1 MSTVVAN
8 SGGPGSSITLDPE
21 IVSMRDRY
29 LKALEG
35 KPFDEMNLLIQKQ
48 LETEGEDIKRL
59 SLLAA
64 RVYILRL
71 RTLELRDEPTE
82 HAMPWSKAPEEN
94 NNKDKN
100 TKAAQAQNSENKD
113 NEWRRLRM
121 IEAGEDAVFI
131 ARRLV
136 ISAAEDIGLAEPN
149 GLTVA
154 MAAQQAVSFV
164 GMPEGRIPLA
174 EATIYLACAPKS
186 NSAYKAIDKAL
197 EMVRSS
203 RDEPIPNHL
212 RNAPTALMQK
222 LGYGKDYE
230 YPHDKPDHFL
240 KRGNLPEAIKNH
252 RFYKPGNLGSEKVS
266 RQRLTEWWGDRY
278 KGE

>member
-94 NNKDKN
+94 NSKDKN
-100 TKAAQAQNSENKD
+100 TEGAQAQNSENKD

-121 IEAGEDAVFI
+121 IEAGEVNGVRFPPGIIIDVNAEDGEKLVESKKAEYVNVDKSDENSEAEENKVDDGDKVTTDASEEQTPTENLEKDTEAKEEVK
-131 ARRLV
+131 AKEDNNEELV
-136 ISAAEDIGLAEPN
+136 EENIEEVAAE
-149 GLTVA
+149 
-154 MAAQQAVSFV
+154 
-164 GMPEGRIPLA
+164 
-174 EATIYLACAPKS
+174 
-186 NSAYKAIDKAL
+186 
-197 EMVRSS
+197 
-203 RDEPIPNHL
+203 
-212 RNAPTALMQK
+212 
-222 LGYGKDYE
+222 GKDE
-230 YPHDKPDHFL
+230 ENLADELQQLSDTMSSEADNDK
-240 KRGNLPEAIKNH
+240 K
-252 RFYKPGNLGSEKVS
+252 
-266 RQRLTEWWGDRY
+266 
-278 KGE
+278 

>member
-1 MSTVVAN
+1 MSTVIAN

-48 LETEGEDIKRL
+48 LETEEEDIKRL

-94 NNKDKN
+94 KKKDKN
-100 TKAAQAQNSENKD
+100 TEGAEEKNSETKD

-121 IEAGEDAVFI
+121 IEAGEVNGVRFPPGIIIDVNASDGEK
-131 ARRLV
+131 LV
-136 ISAAEDIGLAEPN
+136 ESKKAEYVNVDKSDENAETEANKVNDDDKVTSGGSEEQTPTQNLEKADTEPKEEVKAKKDNNEEPVEQNTEEVAAEEEKDEENLADE
-149 GLTVA
+149 LKQLSDT
-154 MAAQQAVSFV
+154 MSS
-164 GMPEGRIPLA
+164 
-174 EATIYLACAPKS
+174 EAD
-186 NSAYKAIDKAL
+186 NDK
-197 EMVRSS
+197 
-203 RDEPIPNHL
+203 
-212 RNAPTALMQK
+212 K
-222 LGYGKDYE
+222 
-230 YPHDKPDHFL
+230 
-240 KRGNLPEAIKNH
+240 
-252 RFYKPGNLGSEKVS
+252 
-266 RQRLTEWWGDRY
+266 
-278 KGE
+278 

>member
-94 NNKDKN
+94 NKKDKN
-100 TKAAQAQNSENKD
+100 TEGAQAQNSENKD

-121 IEAGEDAVFI
+121 IEAGEVNGVRFPPGIIIDVNATDGEKLVESKKAEYVDVDKSDENSETEENKADEGDKVTSDA
-131 ARRLV
+131 
-136 ISAAEDIGLAEPN
+136 SEQTPAEN
-149 GLTVA
+149 
-154 MAAQQAVSFV
+154 
-164 GMPEGRIPLA
+164 
-174 EATIYLACAPKS
+174 
-186 NSAYKAIDKAL
+186 
-197 EMVRSS
+197 
-203 RDEPIPNHL
+203 
-212 RNAPTALMQK
+212 
-222 LGYGKDYE
+222 
-230 YPHDKPDHFL
+230 
-240 KRGNLPEAIKNH
+240 
-252 RFYKPGNLGSEKVS
+252 SEKAE
-266 RQRLTEWWGDRY
+266 TETEAQDVVED
-278 KGE
+278 KEDNKEEPAEETTEEVASEEEKDEENLADELKQLSDTMSSEADNDKK

>member
-82 HAMPWSKAPEEN
+82 HAMPWSKALEE

-100 TKAAQAQNSENKD
+100 T
-113 NEWRRLRM
+113 
-121 IEAGEDAVFI
+121 
-131 ARRLV
+131 
-136 ISAAEDIGLAEPN
+136 
-149 GLTVA
+149 
-154 MAAQQAVSFV
+154 
-164 GMPEGRIPLA
+164 
-174 EATIYLACAPKS
+174 
-186 NSAYKAIDKAL
+186 
-197 EMVRSS
+197 
-203 RDEPIPNHL
+203 
-212 RNAPTALMQK
+212 
-222 LGYGKDYE
+222 
-230 YPHDKPDHFL
+230 
-240 KRGNLPEAIKNH
+240 
-252 RFYKPGNLGSEKVS
+252 
-266 RQRLTEWWGDRY
+266 
-278 KGE
+278 

>member
-94 NNKDKN
+94 NNKDKK
-100 TKAAQAQNSENKD
+100 TEAAQAQNSENKD

-121 IEAGEDAVFI
+121 IEAGEVNGVRFPPGIIIDVNATDGEKLVESKKAEYVDVEKSDENSETEENKADEGDKVTSDASEEQTPAENSEKAETETQDAVE
-131 ARRLV
+131 AKEDNKEEP
-136 ISAAEDIGLAEPN
+136 AENNTEE
-149 GLTVA
+149 VA
-154 MAAQQAVSFV
+154 S
-164 GMPEGRIPLA
+164 E
-174 EATIYLACAPKS
+174 E
-186 NSAYKAIDKAL
+186 
-197 EMVRSS
+197 
-203 RDEPIPNHL
+203 
-212 RNAPTALMQK
+212 
-222 LGYGKDYE
+222 GKDE
-230 YPHDKPDHFL
+230 ENLADELKELSDTMSSEVDNDK
-240 KRGNLPEAIKNH
+240 K
-252 RFYKPGNLGSEKVS
+252 
-266 RQRLTEWWGDRY
+266 
-278 KGE
+278 

>member
-21 IVSMRDRY
+21 VVSMRDRY

-100 TKAAQAQNSENKD
+100 TEGEQAQNGENKD

-121 IEAGEDAVFI
+121 IEAGEVNGVRFPPGIIIDVNATDGEKLVESKKAEYVDVDKSDKNSETEENKADEGDKVTSDASEQTPAENSEKAETETEAQDAV
-131 ARRLV
+131 
-136 ISAAEDIGLAEPN
+136 EDKKDN
-149 GLTVA
+149 
-154 MAAQQAVSFV
+154 
-164 GMPEGRIPLA
+164 
-174 EATIYLACAPKS
+174 K
-186 NSAYKAIDKAL
+186 
-197 EMVRSS
+197 
-203 RDEPIPNHL
+203 DEP
-212 RNAPTALMQK
+212 A
-222 LGYGKDYE
+222 E
-230 YPHDKPDHFL
+230 
-240 KRGNLPEAIKNH
+240 
-252 RFYKPGNLGSEKVS
+252 EKVEEVAS
-266 RQRLTEWWGDRY
+266 EEVNDEENLADELKELSDTMSSEVDND
-278 KGE
+278 KK

>member
-100 TKAAQAQNSENKD
+100 TEGAQAQNSENKD

-121 IEAGEDAVFI
+121 IEAGEVNGVRFPPGIIIDVNATDGEKLVESKKAEYVDVDKSDKNSETEENKADEGDKVTSDASEQTQAENSEKAETETEAQDAVEDKEDNKDET
-131 ARRLV
+131 AEEKTEEVTSEEV
-136 ISAAEDIGLAEPN
+136 IDEENLADE
-149 GLTVA
+149 LKEL
-154 MAAQQAVSFV
+154 SD
-164 GMPEGRIPLA
+164 
-174 EATIYLACAPKS
+174 TIS
-186 NSAYKAIDKAL
+186 SEVNNDK
-197 EMVRSS
+197 
-203 RDEPIPNHL
+203 
-212 RNAPTALMQK
+212 K
-222 LGYGKDYE
+222 
-230 YPHDKPDHFL
+230 
-240 KRGNLPEAIKNH
+240 
-252 RFYKPGNLGSEKVS
+252 
-266 RQRLTEWWGDRY
+266 
-278 KGE
+278 

>member
-100 TKAAQAQNSENKD
+100 TEGAQAQNSENKD

-121 IEAGEDAVFI
+121 IEAGEVNGVRFPPGIIIDVNATDGEKLVESKKAEYVDVEKSDENSETEENKADEGDKVTSDASEEQTPAENSEKAETETQDAVE
-131 ARRLV
+131 AKEDNKEEP
-136 ISAAEDIGLAEPN
+136 AENNTEE
-149 GLTVA
+149 VA
-154 MAAQQAVSFV
+154 S
-164 GMPEGRIPLA
+164 E
-174 EATIYLACAPKS
+174 E
-186 NSAYKAIDKAL
+186 
-197 EMVRSS
+197 
-203 RDEPIPNHL
+203 
-212 RNAPTALMQK
+212 
-222 LGYGKDYE
+222 GKDE
-230 YPHDKPDHFL
+230 ENLADELKELSDTMSSEVDNDK
-240 KRGNLPEAIKNH
+240 K
-252 RFYKPGNLGSEKVS
+252 
-266 RQRLTEWWGDRY
+266 
-278 KGE
+278 

>member
-100 TKAAQAQNSENKD
+100 TEGEQAQNSENKD

-121 IEAGEDAVFI
+121 IEAGEVNGVRFPPGIIIDVNATDGEKLVESKKAEYVDVDKSDKNSETEENKADEGDKVTSDASEQTPAENSEKAETETEAQDAV
-131 ARRLV
+131 
-136 ISAAEDIGLAEPN
+136 EDKKDN
-149 GLTVA
+149 
-154 MAAQQAVSFV
+154 
-164 GMPEGRIPLA
+164 
-174 EATIYLACAPKS
+174 K
-186 NSAYKAIDKAL
+186 
-197 EMVRSS
+197 
-203 RDEPIPNHL
+203 DEP
-212 RNAPTALMQK
+212 A
-222 LGYGKDYE
+222 E
-230 YPHDKPDHFL
+230 
-240 KRGNLPEAIKNH
+240 
-252 RFYKPGNLGSEKVS
+252 EKVEEVAS
-266 RQRLTEWWGDRY
+266 EEVNDEENLADELKELSDTMSSEVDND
-278 KGE
+278 KK

>member
-82 HAMPWSKAPEEN
+82 HAMPWSKAQEEN

-100 TKAAQAQNSENKD
+100 TEGAQVQNSENKD

-121 IEAGEDAVFI
+121 IEAGEVNGVRFPPGIIIDVNATDGEKLVESKKAEYVDVEKSDENSETEENKANEGDKVTSDASEEQTPAENSEKAETETQDAVE
-131 ARRLV
+131 AK
-136 ISAAEDIGLAEPN
+136 EDNKDETAVEN
-149 GLTVA
+149 SEEVA
-154 MAAQQAVSFV
+154 S
-164 GMPEGRIPLA
+164 E
-174 EATIYLACAPKS
+174 E
-186 NSAYKAIDKAL
+186 
-197 EMVRSS
+197 
-203 RDEPIPNHL
+203 
-212 RNAPTALMQK
+212 
-222 LGYGKDYE
+222 GKDE
-230 YPHDKPDHFL
+230 ENLVDELKELSDTMSSEVDSDK
-240 KRGNLPEAIKNH
+240 K
-252 RFYKPGNLGSEKVS
+252 
-266 RQRLTEWWGDRY
+266 
-278 KGE
+278 

>member
-71 RTLELRDEPTE
+71 LTLELRDEPNE
-82 HAMPWSKAPEEN
+82 HAMPLSKAPEEN
-94 NNKDKN
+94 KIKDKN
-100 TKAAQAQNSENKD
+100 TEGREEKNSENKD

-121 IEAGEDAVFI
+121 IEAGEVNGVRFPPGIIIDVNA
-131 ARRLV
+131 ADGEKLV
-136 ISAAEDIGLAEPN
+136 ESKKAEYVNVDKSDENSETEENKVDDGDKVTSEATEEQTPTENSEKADTEPKDEVKAKEDNNEEPAEENTEEVAAEEEKDEENLADE
-149 GLTVA
+149 LKQLSDT
-154 MAAQQAVSFV
+154 MSS
-164 GMPEGRIPLA
+164 
-174 EATIYLACAPKS
+174 EAD
-186 NSAYKAIDKAL
+186 NDK
-197 EMVRSS
+197 
-203 RDEPIPNHL
+203 
-212 RNAPTALMQK
+212 T
-222 LGYGKDYE
+222 
-230 YPHDKPDHFL
+230 
-240 KRGNLPEAIKNH
+240 
-252 RFYKPGNLGSEKVS
+252 
-266 RQRLTEWWGDRY
+266 
-278 KGE
+278 

>member
-100 TKAAQAQNSENKD
+100 TEGAQAQNSENKD

-121 IEAGEDAVFI
+121 IEAGEVNGVRFPPGIIIDVNATDGEKLVESKKAEYVDVDKSDKNSETEENKADEGDKVTSDASDKTPDENSEKAETETEAQDAVEDKEDNKKEP
-131 ARRLV
+131 
-136 ISAAEDIGLAEPN
+136 AEEK
-149 GLTVA
+149 TEEVA
-154 MAAQQAVSFV
+154 S
-164 GMPEGRIPLA
+164 E
-174 EATIYLACAPKS
+174 E
-186 NSAYKAIDKAL
+186 
-197 EMVRSS
+197 
-203 RDEPIPNHL
+203 
-212 RNAPTALMQK
+212 
-222 LGYGKDYE
+222 GKDE
-230 YPHDKPDHFL
+230 ENLADELKELSDTMSSEVDNDK
-240 KRGNLPEAIKNH
+240 K
-252 RFYKPGNLGSEKVS
+252 
-266 RQRLTEWWGDRY
+266 
-278 KGE
+278 

>member
-100 TKAAQAQNSENKD
+100 TEGAQAQNSENKD

-121 IEAGEDAVFI
+121 IEAGEVNGVRFPPGIIIDVNATDGEKLVESKKAEYVDVDKSDKNSETEENKADEGDKVTSDASDKTPDENSEKAETETEAQDAVEDKEDNKDET
-131 ARRLV
+131 
-136 ISAAEDIGLAEPN
+136 AEEK
-149 GLTVA
+149 TEEVA
-154 MAAQQAVSFV
+154 S
-164 GMPEGRIPLA
+164 E
-174 EATIYLACAPKS
+174 E
-186 NSAYKAIDKAL
+186 
-197 EMVRSS
+197 
-203 RDEPIPNHL
+203 
-212 RNAPTALMQK
+212 
-222 LGYGKDYE
+222 GKDE
-230 YPHDKPDHFL
+230 ENLADELKELSDTMSSEVDNDK
-240 KRGNLPEAIKNH
+240 K
-252 RFYKPGNLGSEKVS
+252 
-266 RQRLTEWWGDRY
+266 
-278 KGE
+278 

>member
-100 TKAAQAQNSENKD
+100 TEGAQAQNSENKD

-121 IEAGEDAVFI
+121 IEAGEVNGVRFPPGIIIDVNAADGEKLVESKKAEYVDVDKSDENSETEENKADEGDKVTSDA
-131 ARRLV
+131 
-136 ISAAEDIGLAEPN
+136 SDKTPDQNSEKAETETEAQDVVEDKEDNKKEPAEEK
-149 GLTVA
+149 TEEVA
-154 MAAQQAVSFV
+154 S
-164 GMPEGRIPLA
+164 E
-174 EATIYLACAPKS
+174 E
-186 NSAYKAIDKAL
+186 
-197 EMVRSS
+197 
-203 RDEPIPNHL
+203 
-212 RNAPTALMQK
+212 
-222 LGYGKDYE
+222 GKDE
-230 YPHDKPDHFL
+230 ENLADELKELSDTMSSEVDNDK
-240 KRGNLPEAIKNH
+240 K
-252 RFYKPGNLGSEKVS
+252 
-266 RQRLTEWWGDRY
+266 
-278 KGE
+278 